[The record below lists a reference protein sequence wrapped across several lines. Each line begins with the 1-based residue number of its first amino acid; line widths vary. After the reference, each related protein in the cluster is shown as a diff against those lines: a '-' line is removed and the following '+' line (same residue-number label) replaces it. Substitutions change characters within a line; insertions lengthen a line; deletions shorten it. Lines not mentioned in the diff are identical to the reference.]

1 MHLLIAFA
9 APLSAPGREALA
21 RAGTAWLPTLAQL
34 LARAGA
40 PARDDGDEWSLT
52 PPHERAWARAL
63 GWPVADGL
71 VPWAAH
77 AARADGIDAG
87 SGAWALLTPA
97 HWRLGTEQVSLV
109 DPAALA
115 LDEPGSRA
123 LLDAVRELFTS
134 EGYTVTWGAPTR
146 WYLRHDS
153 LATLPTAALDRVVGR
168 NVDRWLG
175 TQPEARRLR
184 RLQSE
189 VQMVW
194 HAHPLNAERE
204 ARGQLPVN
212 SFWVSGSGPAPAASG
227 TAPTLEL
234 ALRGPALA
242 EDWPAWLRAWEALD
256 AGPLAALLARAE
268 RGLPWQLTLAGE
280 RNAATWQG
288 APGGWMRQLRARLAR
303 PGLGALL
310 ETL

>member
-21 RAGTAWLPTLAQL
+21 RAGPAWLPVLERL

-52 PPHERAWARAL
+52 PPHERAFARAL

-71 VPWAAH
+71 VPWAAQ
-77 AARADGIDAG
+77 AARGDGIAVEG
-87 SGAWALLTPA
+87 RAWALLTPV

-115 LDEPGSRA
+115 LDEAASRA
-123 LLDAVRELFTS
+123 LLGAVRELFTS
-134 EGYTVTWGAPTR
+134 EGYTVAWGAPTR
-146 WYLRHDS
+146 WYLAHDS
-153 LATLPTAALDRVVGR
+153 LATLPTASLDRVVGR

-194 HAHPLNAERE
+194 HAHPLNAERQ

-212 SFWVSGSGPAPAASG
+212 SFWVSGSGPAPAAGG

-256 AGPLAALLARAE
+256 AGPLAALLAHAE
-268 RGLPWQLTLAGE
+268 RGLPWLLTLAGE
-280 RNAATWQG
+280 RSAACWHG
-288 APGGWMRQLRARLAR
+288 APGGWMQRLRARVVR
-303 PGLGALL
+303 PDTRALL